1 MTEERRIK
9 MYDGLLTGGM
19 LMLLLV
25 VIAVNFLQM
34 VKDLLDWY
42 RTTKYVAFK
51 TNMTV
56 AELQRMLASRR
67 LRPQNR

>member
-1 MTEERRIK
+1 
-9 MYDGLLTGGM
+9 
-19 LMLLLV
+19 
-25 VIAVNFLQM
+25 M